1 MSVTAKKRENYKPLL
16 WTPINISLDFQ
27 IYQNYTF
34 VTSNILFEKNDQNN
48 IKNFTLESSI
58 ELNGERK

>member
-16 WTPINISLDFQ
+16 WTPINISLDFK

-34 VTSNILFEKNDQNN
+34 VTSNILFEKND
-48 IKNFTLESSI
+48 TYT
-58 ELNGERK
+58 